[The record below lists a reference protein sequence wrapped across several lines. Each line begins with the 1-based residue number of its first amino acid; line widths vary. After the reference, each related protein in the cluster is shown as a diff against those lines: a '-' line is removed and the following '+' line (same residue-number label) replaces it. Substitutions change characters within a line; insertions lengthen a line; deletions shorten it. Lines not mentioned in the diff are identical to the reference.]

1 MSKIAIYLSFAGA
14 AVIALVMFINYQRDI
29 GGDAERMK
37 QEKEN
42 AQMLVRARKGA
53 VDYDTCDRAGG
64 LYNFRTSAC
73 KLSSD
78 GGGR

>member
-1 MSKIAIYLSFAGA
+1 MTKIAICLGLAGA
-14 AVIALVMFINYQRDI
+14 AIIALVMFINHQRDI
-29 GGDAERMK
+29 GGAAERAK

-73 KLSSD
+73 KLPPD
-78 GGGR
+78 GGGG